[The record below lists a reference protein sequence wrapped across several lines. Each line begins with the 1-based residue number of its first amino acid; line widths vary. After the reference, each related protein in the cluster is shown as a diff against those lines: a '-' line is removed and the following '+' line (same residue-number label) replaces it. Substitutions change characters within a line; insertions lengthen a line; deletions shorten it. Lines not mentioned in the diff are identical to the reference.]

1 MEQVHAGRPGTAA
14 NDTTC
19 WNCVHNPVCAAAVDT
34 HPLAGIAQDKG
45 YAMGPSF
52 SRINDGSYRHG
63 EGGRFSGPVKLKCSE
78 RARHWQRSATQTV
91 EAILSHGEASTPALV
106 QMIEAARRICLTAA
120 EGQVD
125 QGGME
130 LTQGQAPPPT
140 SAMAQPLKL
149 DRPQR
154 RRRKRNGLCGCIGRH

>member
-1 MEQVHAGRPGTAA
+1 
-14 NDTTC
+14 
-19 WNCVHNPVCAAAVDT
+19 
-34 HPLAGIAQDKG
+34 LQDKG

-63 EGGRFSGPVKLKCSE
+63 EGGRFSGPIKLKRGE
-78 RARHWQRSATQTV
+78 RAQHWQRSATQTV

-106 QMIEAARRICLTAA
+106 HIIEAARRICLKTA
-120 EGQVD
+120 EGQVV
-125 QGGME
+125 QGVME
-130 LTQGQAPPPT
+130 LTQGQAPPT
-140 SAMAQPLKL
+140 SAMAQPMKL